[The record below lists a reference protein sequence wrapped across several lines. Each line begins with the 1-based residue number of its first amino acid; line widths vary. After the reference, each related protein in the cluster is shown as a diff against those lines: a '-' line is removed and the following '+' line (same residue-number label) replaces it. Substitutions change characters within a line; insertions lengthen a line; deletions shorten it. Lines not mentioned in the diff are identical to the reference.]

1 MNIEVKDKG
10 IFFHITSNFDKS
22 LFLDVFYNNYNYKKH
37 RYIYIK
43 FLGQEAQQEIC
54 DLLKKLKESS
64 VIIIFE
70 TVFFENID
78 FFKNLY
84 ASGADLIVISTTDF
98 TNDKLKKLKKALPE
112 DILFTKDNENE
123 LESHKN
129 ILHKMPFLF
138 EESIFEPFKRKIW
151 IDLTNLR
158 RKLRVKEVYESFDS
172 SGL

>member
-1 MNIEVKDKG
+1 MKIEVKDKG
-10 IFFHITSNFDKS
+10 LFFHILSNFDKS
-22 LFLDVFYNNYNYKKH
+22 LFLEAFHSNYNYKKH

-43 FLGQEAQQEIC
+43 FLVQEAKQDIL
-54 DLLKKLKESS
+54 DLLKKLKENS

-70 TVFFENID
+70 TAFFENIE

-84 ASGADLIVISTTDF
+84 ASGADLIVISEAGF
-98 TNDKLKKLKKALPE
+98 TSDKLKELKKALPE
-112 DILFTKDNENE
+112 DILFIIDNESD
-123 LESHKN
+123 LEVHKN

-158 RKLRVKEVYESFDS
+158 RKLRVKEVYESFES